1 MFWANSLLINEF
13 MCKSFNISRL
23 FLDKVVKDM
32 VDLVVIDMVDDREED
47 LLWVEIFWVRLTECQ
62 QEKYLWGD
70 SNYFFWNVFS
80 HSSLVSLL
88 SFLFLLGQSLH
99 TNIAQCPMLLQNIP
113 LSRMQRRQSIYRDP
127 QIWRCMGYKLASVKL

>member
-23 FLDKVVKDM
+23 FLGKVVKDM
-32 VDLVVIDMVDDREED
+32 VDLVVIDLVDDREED

-70 SNYFFWNVFS
+70 T
-80 HSSLVSLL
+80 
-88 SFLFLLGQSLH
+88 G
-99 TNIAQCPMLLQNIP
+99 
-113 LSRMQRRQSIYRDP
+113 
-127 QIWRCMGYKLASVKL
+127 